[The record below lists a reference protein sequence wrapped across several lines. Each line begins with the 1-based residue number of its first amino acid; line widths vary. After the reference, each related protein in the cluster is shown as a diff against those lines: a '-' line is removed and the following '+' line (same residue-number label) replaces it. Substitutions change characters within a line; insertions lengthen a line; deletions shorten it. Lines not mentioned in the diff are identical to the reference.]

1 MTKEILNNLHAA
13 SFKGASFLIK
23 SGTTSGGR
31 KTVVHEYPNTDRR
44 FVEDLGEL
52 KETFTIEGI
61 VHGTNYFTDRDA
73 LILALK
79 SGGSGELVHPF
90 FGTVTVVAQPY
101 TLIENTTIFGIARF
115 SMTFN
120 KSGESIFPRQSI
132 NNKSLINRNKNSVI
146 SSVKTDIFNIFN
158 VSKQSSLNF
167 TDAKSIMISIADA
180 FEINSDTIFKVVGN
194 ISNFTSKL
202 ETFRDNVNSNAFDSN
217 NLSIEFTDIFGA
229 FELLGST
236 AQNQFDILKGLF
248 SFGSDQEAIT
258 TSTLQRIER
267 KTNRDILNSAVR
279 TDALAQAY
287 NVVTDLTFNT
297 EDDVQKTQKVL
308 DNQFEFII
316 NDNNLSDNSLKEI
329 KDLRV
334 EVRKFLEQESVNA
347 FRIAEVET
355 AEIPIAILTYRY
367 YGNVDNT
374 QKIIDL
380 NNSKNPTFIDNTVK
394 ILAL

>member
-1 MTKEILNNLHAA
+1 M
-13 SFKGASFLIK
+13 
-23 SGTTSGGR
+23 
-31 KTVVHEYPNTDRR
+31 
-44 FVEDLGEL
+44 
-52 KETFTIEGI
+52 
-61 VHGTNYFTDRDA
+61 
-73 LILALK
+73 
-79 SGGSGELVHPF
+79 
-90 FGTVTVVAQPY
+90 
-101 TLIENTTIFGIARF
+101 
-115 SMTFN
+115 
-120 KSGESIFPRQSI
+120 
-132 NNKSLINRNKNSVI
+132 
-146 SSVKTDIFNIFN
+146 
-158 VSKQSSLNF
+158 
-167 TDAKSIMISIADA
+167 
-180 FEINSDTIFKVVGN
+180 
-194 ISNFTSKL
+194 
-202 ETFRDNVNSNAFDSN
+202 
-217 NLSIEFTDIFGA
+217 
-229 FELLGST
+229 
-236 AQNQFDILKGLF
+236 F